1 MTHFTA
7 KFCLVLILAF
17 TVTFVACDLNSSNST
32 PEPELDLIEKS
43 GSYDDLASFV
53 QAVEDAE
60 LSSDLKGT
68 GPFTIFAPTNEAF
81 EKLPEGMLD
90 TMSTEQLA
98 ELVEYQVI
106 EDEIYAGDFGEKQP
120 LESRQGDSLFVVL
133 DDSIYVDGKA
143 TVIAGNIVTTNG
155 ILYAL
160 NEVPLPDK
168 FHTVFGII
176 EKRYRL
182 QTLQEGIR
190 DAALTDTLNK
200 ETESGYT
207 VFAPSEVAF
216 EDADLP
222 DGQQELEEQLTYHVI
237 PSKMMAED
245 LEDGQ
250 TIETSNG
257 ETITIEVEGDTI
269 SINGNA
275 VVTQADLEGT
285 NGVVHIIDG
294 LLDPS
299 SE

>member
-7 KFCLVLILAF
+7 KYCFILILAI
-17 TVTFVACDLNSSNST
+17 TITFVACDLNSSNST
-32 PEPELDLIEKS
+32 PEPELDLIEKA
-43 GSYDDLASFV
+43 GSYDDLATFV

-60 LSSDLKGT
+60 LSTDLKGT
-68 GPFTIFAPTNEAF
+68 GPFTIFAPINNAF

-90 TMSTEQLA
+90 TMSTAQLA
-98 ELVEYQVI
+98 QLMEYQVI
-106 EDEIYAGDFGEKQP
+106 EDEIYAGDLEQKQA
-120 LESRQGDSLFVVL
+120 LQSRQGDSLYVVL
-133 DDSIYVDGKA
+133 DDSIYVNGKA
-143 TVIAGNIVTTNG
+143 TVIAGNILTTNG

-190 DAALTDTLNK
+190 DAALEDTLSEK
-200 ETESGYT
+200 TESGYT
-207 VFAPSEVAF
+207 IFAPSEAAF
-216 EDADLP
+216 ENEDLP

-237 PSKMMAED
+237 PSKMMAAD

-257 ETITIEVEGDTI
+257 ETITIEVDGDTI
-269 SINGNA
+269 TINGNA
-275 VVTQADLEGT
+275 VVSQADLEGT